1 MVLLHGSRKATRER
15 AASLFPKERDG
26 LHTQQDTGLR
36 EAYREPFL
44 QIWRDKSG
52 GARSGG
58 DHCGLPRS
66 KVLDDSKKT
75 DAVCGNVSPGKPDI
89 DNIQKAVLDGL
100 NGVAYDDDSQVVD
113 VHCRKVYTDESGL
126 IAGVY
131 IRLTPVMD
139 EWRIPEW
146 LLVQ

>member
-1 MVLLHGSRKATRER
+1 MSKFKNVFPAKDGVKKSLPSR
-15 AASLFPKERDG
+15 
-26 LHTQQDTGLR
+26 
-36 EAYREPFL
+36 
-44 QIWRDKSG
+44 
-52 GARSGG
+52 GAW
-58 DHCGLPRS
+58 
-66 KVLDDSKKT
+66 
-75 DAVCGNVSPGKPDI
+75 I
-89 DNIQKAVLDGL
+89 EIE
-100 NGVAYDDDSQVVD
+100 VVD